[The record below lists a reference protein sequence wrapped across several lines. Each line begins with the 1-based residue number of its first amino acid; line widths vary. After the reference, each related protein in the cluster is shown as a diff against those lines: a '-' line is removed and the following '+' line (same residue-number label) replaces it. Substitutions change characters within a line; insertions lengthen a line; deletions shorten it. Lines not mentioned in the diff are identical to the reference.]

1 MGTWASAPVSILFD
15 DAQFEAWLEALQG
28 QDHIVRLVII
38 TPLKRHFDEL
48 KSLVNEVLGPL
59 TVSEEVRRSLHE
71 GFPANL
77 EYFRLDFLD
86 KDQVALKRRFREIL
100 PLLWMRAGCVG
111 PRPTI
116 PAKKTEPALLLP
128 EANNFAVLL
137 EEMRFAEF
145 SKLLAKRKNITHV
158 FLVTDSH
165 EAFEEMAAKVKVP
178 TVIQL
183 YRDYL
188 ENFLINRGDVS

>member
-1 MGTWASAPVSILFD
+1 M
-15 DAQFEAWLEALQG
+15 
-28 QDHIVRLVII
+28 II
-38 TPLKRHFDEL
+38 TPVRRRFDEL
-48 KSLVNEVLGPL
+48 KTLVNEVLGPL
-59 TVSEEVRRSLHE
+59 VVSEEVRRPLQE
-71 GFPANL
+71 GFTANI

-100 PLLWMRAGCVG
+100 PLLWLRAGCVG
-111 PRPTI
+111 PRPEI
-116 PAKKTEPALLLP
+116 SARKPEPAFMLP
-128 EANNFAVLL
+128 EENSFAVLL
-137 EEMRFAEF
+137 DEMRFTEF
-145 SKLLAKRKNITHV
+145 SKLLAKRKDLTHV

-188 ENFLINRGDVS
+188 ENFLINRGDVE